1 MKAAVLVETGK
12 PLQIIDSVQ
21 IPELLPGQV
30 LVRLVYAAVCHS
42 QLMEVAGCR
51 GEDKYLPHLLG
62 HEGVGIV
69 ESTGAG
75 VSKVKHGDWVILG
88 WIKGEGSD
96 APGGKYQSDIGLINS
111 GGVTTFSEQTVVS
124 ENRLTIM
131 PEGLPPKLAVLFGC
145 ALPTGAGL
153 VLNEAKPEAGSSI
166 AIFGLGGIGLSCLI
180 AASLSSPRQLIA
192 IDVSEEKLE
201 LARELGA
208 THVINASSENVETAL
223 MSITENK
230 GVDYSF
236 EASGSSKVI
245 EQAFNS
251 VRENGGLCVFAS
263 HPPEG
268 DLIHLEPH
276 AFHRGKRI
284 QGSWGGASKPDR
296 DIPKLASLYKEKNL
310 PLEKLL
316 SKTYT
321 LDEINE
327 AMTDLKQGRIVRA
340 LIAISPD
347 LDGFNK

>member
-12 PLQIIDSVQ
+12 PLQIIDNVQ
-21 IPELLPGQV
+21 IPDLLPGQV

-42 QLMEVAGCR
+42 QLMEASGCR

-69 ESTGAG
+69 ESTGSA
-75 VSKVKHGDWVILG
+75 VTKVQAGDWVILG
-88 WIKGEGSD
+88 WIKGEGID
-96 APGGKYQSDIGLINS
+96 APGGKYPSDIGLINS

-153 VLNEAKPEAGSSI
+153 VLNEAKPEANSSI

-180 AASLSSPRQLIA
+180 AAALTSPKQLIA
-192 IDVSEEKLE
+192 IDVSDEKLQ

-208 THVINASSENVETAL
+208 THCINATSENVHSVIMQMTD
-223 MSITENK
+223 TK

-296 DIPKLASLYKEKNL
+296 DIPKLANLYKEKQL

-316 SKTYT
+316 SKTYS
-321 LDEINE
+321 LDDINQ
-327 AMTDLKQGRIVRA
+327 AMDDLHKGIIVRS
-340 LIAISPD
+340 LIAIAPE
-347 LDGFNK
+347 LDN